1 MAVIGLNYGACDRLK
16 ALIAIP
22 DIQARYAMAI
32 KKKYPCMRS
41 LLNEYMDPNK
51 TVRTVLLIQKSTM
64 LDSNFV
70 VLLTCP
76 CYRFWRRNFCLATW
90 SGKIAS
96 VKNARGWG
104 TNALEGCTEC
114 SWHKMETWIQMIP
127 KLAVELS
134 AYSSGRFVCMSPFG
148 HA

>member
-22 DIQARYAMAI
+22 DIQPIYAMAI

-76 CYRFWRRNFCLATW
+76 CYRFWRRNFCLAT
-90 SGKIAS
+90 
-96 VKNARGWG
+96 
-104 TNALEGCTEC
+104 
-114 SWHKMETWIQMIP
+114 
-127 KLAVELS
+127 
-134 AYSSGRFVCMSPFG
+134 
-148 HA
+148 